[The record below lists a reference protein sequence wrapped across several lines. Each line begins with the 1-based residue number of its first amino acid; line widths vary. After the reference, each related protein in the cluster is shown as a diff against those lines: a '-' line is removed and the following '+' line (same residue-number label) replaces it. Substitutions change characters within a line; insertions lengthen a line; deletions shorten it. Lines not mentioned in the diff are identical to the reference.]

1 MIQTKLLLIEYDTVN
16 NPEQDLLKLKTI
28 RNLRN
33 LLVQIDFISETV
45 PLENTDKLKELLT
58 SLKGTSL
65 SKQESMLA
73 EELIINNEC

>member
-73 EELIINNEC
+73 EELIINNES